1 MKILVVIPA
10 RGGSKGIPRKNCKIL
25 EGKPL
30 IHYSIEA
37 AQKLFSN
44 KQILVSTDDE
54 EIKICA
60 EQTGISVPFLRPA
73 ELATDLSGSYE
84 VLLHALEFEEARGNN
99 YDVLV
104 LLQPT
109 SPFRN
114 ETHILEALQLYTEEL
129 DMIVSVKEAKSNP
142 YYGLVEENEAGYLEK
157 SKPGNFT
164 RRQDAPK
171 VWEYNGAIYIINVNS
186 LKKNTLGE
194 FKKVKKYIMD
204 DVSSHDL
211 DTQFDWMIAEL
222 LISIKNEN

>member
-25 EGKPL
+25 DGKPL

-37 AQKLFSN
+37 AQKLFN
-44 KQILVSTDDE
+44 NNQILVSTDDE
-54 EIKICA
+54 EIKNCA

-73 ELATDLSGSYE
+73 ELATDTAGSYE
-84 VLLHALEFEEARGNN
+84 VLLHALKFKESLGNKF
-99 YDVLV
+99 DILI

-109 SPFRN
+109 SPFRT
-114 ETHILEALQLYTEEL
+114 EKHISEALQLYNEDL
-129 DMIVSVKEAKSNP
+129 DMIVSVNEAKSNP
-142 YYGLVEENEAGYLEK
+142 YYSLVEENELGYLKK

-171 VWEYNGAIYIINVNS
+171 VWEYNGAIYIINVHS
-186 LKKNTLGE
+186 LKKKPLGK
-194 FKKVKKYIMD
+194 FKKVKKYVMD

-222 LISIKNEN
+222 LISKKK